1 MTHSE
6 DMKEKVINFL
16 TLDVEE
22 WFDAEIPRRKLTTI
36 PDEDT
41 NIETQI
47 EIYLEI
53 CNRLNIKSTCFVLGK
68 LAEKKPHIVKRLY
81 ENGHE
86 IASHSYAHKL
96 IYTMSP
102 AEFRE
107 DLHKSISILE
117 DLTGKRI
124 KGFRAPS
131 WSVNSDIAAWFY
143 KILEEESLIY
153 SSSIYPAKTFLYG
166 MPGAPQNTHRVKN
179 TSIIEIP
186 QQLLNLGIL
195 KIGIAGGTF
204 LRLIPEWFVRQFIQR
219 KNRKGRSVFI
229 YLHPWE
235 LVFIKYPVD
244 LSYTERIIQYYG
256 IRKNPAK
263 IESVCS
269 SKRDDFQRMDQFSE
283 IFNTNSTYLK
293 NE

>member
-22 WFDAEIPRRKLTTI
+22 WFDAEIPRIKLTTL

-41 NIETQI
+41 DIEAQI
-47 EIYLEI
+47 EIYIEI

-86 IASHSYAHKL
+86 IASHSYTHKL
-96 IYTMSP
+96 IYSMSP

-107 DLHKSISILE
+107 DLHRSVGILGN
-117 DLTGKRI
+117 LTGEKV

-131 WSVNSDIAAWFY
+131 WSVNSEISGWFY
-143 KILEEESLIY
+143 RILEEEKLQY
-153 SSSIYPAKTFLYG
+153 SSSVYPATTFLYG
-166 MPGAPQNTHRVKN
+166 MPDANTGIHKPYGSSV
-179 TSIIEIP
+179 IEIP
-186 QQLLNLGIL
+186 QQLLSFG
-195 KIGIAGGTF
+195 GFRTGFAGGTF
-204 LRLIPEWFVRQFIQR
+204 FRVFPAWYIKRVIRF
-219 KNRKGRSVFI
+219 KNKQGLLVFI

-235 LVFIKYPVD
+235 LIYQKYPVE
-244 LSYTERIIQYYG
+244 LSLSESIIQYWG
-256 IRKNPAK
+256 VRRNLKKLKN
-263 IESVCS
+263 ICNSFQQS
-269 SKRDDFQRMDQFSE
+269 FQRLDRFIE
-283 IFNTNSTYLK
+283 THVY
-293 NE
+293 